1 MVVGAKESG
10 EGGERRS
17 STAGLKTYVTV
28 GSQQSKWE
36 RKLGQQQN
44 MHAVTF
50 KVIFSE
56 SPFDFV
62 TGVAICVSVGV
73 AAPVFRVIG

>member
-1 MVVGAKESG
+1 MVAGEKERG

-28 GSQQSKWE
+28 GSQQTKWE

-44 MHAVTF
+44 THF
-50 KVIFSE
+50 VILKLS
-56 SPFDFV
+56 SLNCPFV
-62 TGVAICVSVGV
+62 TGIVIYSLVASVIRVSG
-73 AAPVFRVIG
+73 